1 MSRKWWRS
9 EAHVA
14 TSPATSA
21 LLMKNGLWFA
31 GCVVRFRLLGYQ
43 HGGRVSACLKFVSAT
58 VSLSACSQIG
68 NTAFLQT
75 VFPSWKLWSPMLS
88 HYREKTLST
97 FSIVAPVQEKNIF
110 IAGCSFCPQFV
121 SLFRYRVSHCRGQ
134 MHSSIVWQSHLLYW
148 ELWQSSDWSIQKIF
162 HCYQLIWVMCAN
174 FSMRLLQRKRSV
186 GISIHNALFG
196 LLTWGNYSLLAMPS
210 LLPANV
216 FPCLVTNVYQWLVHV
231 HPNHS
236 IAYKLSRG

>member
-1 MSRKWWRS
+1 
-9 EAHVA
+9 
-14 TSPATSA
+14 
-21 LLMKNGLWFA
+21 
-31 GCVVRFRLLGYQ
+31 
-43 HGGRVSACLKFVSAT
+43 
-58 VSLSACSQIG
+58 
-68 NTAFLQT
+68 
-75 VFPSWKLWSPMLS
+75 MLS

-110 IAGCSFCPQFV
+110 IASCSFCPQFV
-121 SLFRYRVSHCRGQ
+121 SLFRYGVSHCRGQ

-162 HCYQLIWVMCAN
+162 PCYQLIWVMCAN

-210 LLPANV
+210 LLPAKV

-236 IAYKLSRG
+236 IAYKLSRGYTQQSQQLVDVDKHILLPALLCHQDTVWKPLPSLISVLLERTSWASGLGICWR